1 MMFLI
6 RFWKSLNKKDSVERV
21 VKFYEEEI
29 VLLVLQFFLLTFL
42 QGSGYGLGEKKS
54 DPDPEHWFKPRIRG
68 KAIRKDGMVDR

>member
-29 VLLVLQFFLLTFL
+29 VLLVLQFF
-42 QGSGYGLGEKKS
+42 
-54 DPDPEHWFKPRIRG
+54 
-68 KAIRKDGMVDR
+68 